1 MLKRPDPATH
11 EMTRSA
17 IAVLIFCA
25 AMNFFSRGV
34 SETFAVFLLPVTT
47 DLGWSRS
54 TYGTIYFAYMATI
67 GFSAP
72 VIGIV
77 FDRFGPRP
85 VYTSGVCL
93 FGLGFL
99 LASTMEHLWQAILG
113 LGIMTGI
120 GISATGMTVASGLVS
135 RWFAHRITL
144 ANALAYTGIP
154 LGMVVIVPLTQILI
168 EATDWRTAYGV
179 LGWASLAMVAVI
191 WFSPWQTIGGGADHI
206 PPRQA
211 NRSFSLGAGVL
222 RHPAFWGLF
231 ATLFLASVTVW
242 SVMLQAVAYLISA
255 GFTPVIAAFGYGAVG
270 AMSVVG
276 LVCFGWASDRF
287 GQRNSVTVGYIL
299 SAIGVALLWQLQETP
314 NLLVLAGFV
323 VVFGAAMGSRG
334 PAVSALVARLY
345 PNNVA
350 AIYGATTIGLGL
362 GGAVGGWFSAAL
374 FDWTGNYGA
383 GFALSIAT
391 SLIGITLFWL
401 IKPLSAGRW
410 PDPGPVSNIP

>member
-1 MLKRPDPATH
+1 MLQRSVPHTR
-11 EMTRSA
+11 EMTRAA
-17 IAVLIFCA
+17 IAVLVFCA

-34 SETFAVFLLPVTT
+34 SETFAVFLLPVTS

-67 GFSAP
+67 GLSAP
-72 VIGIV
+72 LIGMI

-85 VYTSGVCL
+85 VYTAGVCL
-93 FGLGFL
+93 FGAGFL
-99 LASTMEHLWQAILG
+99 LASFMEALWQAILG

-135 RWFAHRITL
+135 RWFERRITL

-154 LGMVVIVPLTQILI
+154 AGMVVIVPLTQILI

-179 LGWASLAMVAVI
+179 LGYASLAMVPVI
-191 WFSPWQTIGGGADHI
+191 WLLPWRAMGTGADHI
-206 PPRQA
+206 QSRKTP
-211 NRSFSLGAGVL
+211 RSFGLSPAIL

-242 SVMLQAVAYLISA
+242 SVMLQAVAYFVAVGFSPIVAASA
-255 GFTPVIAAFGYGAVG
+255 YGAVG

-276 LVCFGWASDRF
+276 LVSFGWASDRF

-299 SAIGVALLWQLQETP
+299 SALGVAMLWHLQEERS
-314 NLLVLAGFV
+314 LVTLVGFV

-345 PNNVA
+345 PENVA

-362 GGAVGGWFSAAL
+362 GGAFGGWLSGVL
-374 FDWTGNYGA
+374 YDHTGDYGA

-391 SLIGITLFWL
+391 SLIGITLFWC
-401 IKPLSAGRW
+401 IKPLSVGRW
-410 PDPGPVSNIP
+410 TERDQIGETQ